1 MAHPYTTH
9 CCNTIT
15 KSFAH
20 RKTLAYSHCCLAQ
33 YYRAAKLLLLGGESP
48 KTCCVTPIK
57 HIGDESNITLPF
69 IVAKANWESIAS
81 LLSNA
86 RQNCRC
92 CLGMGLTFFLANVQ
106 FGFCWVCVGN
116 FLMEL
121 KSTAKGKFV
130 VSFFLYYILRL
141 KLHLSTTNKFFG
153 PWSSSKPITRNIIE

>member
-1 MAHPYTTH
+1 MSDANEFLVEWVLRNVNIFPRFTKMIWLIHTQH

-69 IVAKANWESIAS
+69 IVAK
-81 LLSNA
+81 
-86 RQNCRC
+86 
-92 CLGMGLTFFLANVQ
+92 G
-106 FGFCWVCVGN
+106 
-116 FLMEL
+116 
-121 KSTAKGKFV
+121 
-130 VSFFLYYILRL
+130 
-141 KLHLSTTNKFFG
+141 
-153 PWSSSKPITRNIIE
+153 

>member
-1 MAHPYTTH
+1 MNFQRNGCWEFSSPRFTKMIWLIHTQH

-86 RQNCRC
+86 RQNCCC

-130 VSFFLYYILRL
+130 VSFFLYYFLLRG
-141 KLHLSTTNKFFG
+141 HF
-153 PWSSSKPITRNIIE
+153 IINL